1 MFVKKY
7 YGKYKKVATKPKIKD
22 DKVFETINELLKLPW
37 MLGGTKDFLFSV
49 KELYE
54 KHGELTKNQINAV
67 NKIKEKNS
75 QETVENY
82 DEWVLGYDD
91 GKKEVASIC
100 ALYYKNNPP
109 YFSQLAERIFNE
121 LDFIPSEKQY
131 KSMCE
136 NKFTKK
142 VIEATKAE
150 AKYFVGTVVR
160 GRKNAPIN
168 VRDSLFSVIKTNAA
182 PVQSAAQGAKVYEL
196 LPFGKT
202 HTIFCE
208 ERYLK
213 KIKKSESK

>member
-1 MFVKKY
+1 M
-7 YGKYKKVATKPKIKD
+7 
-22 DKVFETINELLKLPW
+22 
-37 MLGGTKDFLFSV
+37 S
-49 KELYE
+49 
-54 KHGELTKNQINAV
+54 
-67 NKIKEKNS
+67 
-75 QETVENY
+75 NY
-82 DEWVLGYDD
+82 DEE
-91 GKKEVASIC
+91 KREIASIC

-121 LDFIPSEKQY
+121 LDFVPSEKQY

-150 AKYFVGTVVR
+150 AKYPVGTVIR

-168 VRDSLFSVIKTNAA
+168 IRDSLFSVIKINATA
-182 PVQSAAQGAKVYEL
+182 VQSAAKGAKMYEL

-213 KIKKSESK
+213 KINKSEVR

>member
-7 YGKYKKVATKPKIKD
+7 YNKYKKVAAKPKIKD
-22 DKVFETINELLKLPW
+22 DKVFETVNKLLELPW
-37 MLGGTKDFLFSV
+37 MFGGTKDFLISI

-54 KHGELTKNQINAV
+54 KHGELTKNQIDAINR
-67 NKIKEKNS
+67 IKEKNS
-75 QETVENY
+75 QETAESYNKWVSNY
-82 DEWVLGYDD
+82 DEE
-91 GKKEVASIC
+91 KREIASIC

-121 LDFIPSEKQY
+121 SDFVPSEKQY

-150 AKYFVGTVVR
+150 AKYPVGTVIR

-168 VRDSLFSVIKTNAA
+168 IRDSLFSVIKINATA
-182 PVQSAAQGAKVYEL
+182 VQSAAKGAKMYEL

-213 KIKKSESK
+213 KINKSEAR